1 LVGTFNAGCFT
12 KKKFENNDDAKALS
26 WVVGVKN
33 KRLIISNELDEDSIM
48 NGIILKKL
56 ASGGDTVVGRTNHK
70 DEIEFVPQFTMMF
83 NCNNIKGVEPI
94 DAYQTCEQYIWKR
107 QFVSKEQLIEGQD
120 FLREKDDTIGDFI
133 AQDEIIDAFIWLIL
147 DSYADSMPVPDCV
160 LYSNEEL
167 VEDVPVTLDTL
178 VVRHFKKTDN
188 ADDKLFTSDIISHI
202 QSDCCFTEVP
212 NKALSTLLLKVG
224 VNRTGNGNITINGK
238 KAKGY
243 TNIIYVPPTDKE
255 KEEYNS

>member
-1 LVGTFNAGCFT
+1 
-12 KKKFENNDDAKALS
+12 
-26 WVVGVKN
+26 
-33 KRLIISNELDEDSIM
+33 M
-48 NGIILKKL
+48 NGIIIKKL

-133 AQDEIIDAFIWLIL
+133 AQDDTIDAFIWLIL

-202 QSDCCFTEVP
+202 QSDCNFTASINP
-212 NKALSTLLLKVG
+212 KSISSLMIKLGS
-224 VNRTGNGNITINGK
+224 NRTKNGDITVNGK
-238 KAKGY
+238 RAKGY
-243 TNIIYVPPTDKE
+243 TNIKYIPPTDEE
-255 KEEYNS
+255 KREYYN